1 MLQGS
6 TLGPLL
12 FLCTPL
18 SELIPCLTCL
28 NTFYMLNTIKCFSP
42 ARPLPEPQTW
52 ISTCHLALFSEMF
65 NRLIMSRAK
74 LPIYPSPKAARSL
87 VFPVSVNDNSII
99 PDAQSGDAQSGVSG
113 QGLHFLSYSTISNSP
128 ANPAGSSSKLYL
140 GYNHLQRPLQ
150 LPSLTWIT
158 AISF

>member
-12 FLCTPL
+12 FLCTPS

-42 ARPLPEPQTW
+42 ARSLPEPQTW
-52 ISTCHLALFSEMF
+52 ISSCHLALFSEMF

-87 VFPVSVNDNSII
+87 LFLVSVNDNFII
-99 PDAQSGDAQSGVSG
+99 PDAQSGISG
-113 QGLHFLSYSTISNSP
+113 QGLHFLSYSTISNPP

-158 AISF
+158 TISF